1 MIDPSTK
8 KPPFITSK
16 LNSKSIIIDAVNPIA
31 DSNGNLPIFN
41 GTKKGLFADGF
52 LNLYNIRHRLTDT

>member
-1 MIDPSTK
+1 MIAPSTK

-41 GTKKGLFADGF
+41 GTKKVF
-52 LNLYNIRHRLTDT
+52 LQMAF